1 MAYGTVSGEKPAWT
15 GCRIHSPVVSES
27 GGGRTNPG
35 WYTDPAG
42 RFEYRYHNGAVWTSD
57 VASNGQRYVDPLVAM
72 PQIPHVPMG
81 LVDNRAGLRPGNG
94 IAIAAMVCGI
104 VSVVIGWGPYVF
116 WAGAVLAVLALIF
129 GLIGL
134 GRARET
140 GRRKGFAIAGVVT
153 GAVGIPIAAVGLLF
167 TIAVH
172 RAIDRFENP
181 PESTSSIDSCEIES
195 GRARAE
201 GELRNDGTRA
211 SRFTVFVEF
220 RAVPAGHTIVRATSL
235 PSTAPGRTVRFE
247 VSQRL
252 ASESVECEISN
263 VQGPF
268 PFGFELD

>member
-1 MAYGTVSGEKPAWT
+1 M
-15 GCRIHSPVVSES
+15 SES
-27 GGGRTNPG
+27 GGGRTSPG

-57 VASNGQRYVDPLVAM
+57 VASNGQRYVDPLASTV
-72 PQIPHVPMG
+72 PHRASVG
-81 LVDNRAGLRPGNG
+81 LVDHRAVAGKRTGNG

-104 VSVVIGWGPYVF
+104 VSVVVGWGPYVF

-129 GLIGL
+129 GLVGL
-134 GRARET
+134 RRARET

-167 TIAVH
+167 TVAVH
-172 RAIDRFENP
+172 RAIDRYEHP
-181 PESTSSIDSCEIES
+181 PESTSSIESCEVEA

-211 SRFTVFVEF
+211 SRFTVYVEF
-220 RAVPAGHTIVRATSL
+220 RALPAGHTIERAATL
-235 PSTAPGRTVRFE
+235 PSTAPGGTARFA

-252 ASESVECEISN
+252 AAESVECEITA

-268 PFGFELD
+268 PFGLELD